1 MKRFDLVPY
10 INTAKV
16 HTPSP
21 TFGVTMKFTIAMLSL
36 VISANVFAY
45 SITDSTV
52 LTSASPFLS
61 SASTS
66 AGLQKEEAAAVLNDV
81 QHVEFGKVSPFL
93 AQKIQETQDANAGI
107 SAAEALDIL
116 INEAQAVLK

>member
-1 MKRFDLVPY
+1 
-10 INTAKV
+10 
-16 HTPSP
+16 
-21 TFGVTMKFTIAMLSL
+21 MKFTIAMLSL
-36 VISANVFAY
+36 VVSANVFAY

-66 AGLQKEEAAAVLNDV
+66 AGLQQKEAAQVLNDV

-93 AQKIQETQDANAGI
+93 AQKIQETQDLNAGI
-107 SAAEALDIL
+107 SAAEALDML
-116 INEAQAVLK
+116 IIEAEAVLK